1 VVKLS
6 VLAVCMAMA
15 GGCDRTPRPPRVD
28 DPENQR
34 VLAKLQPYIN
44 CLGDHSP
51 RVFEAADLYRER
63 LTDEQG
69 LGDDVS
75 PVVRASLDPVSCI
88 EVMAASRERE
98 PALPDLDTAGK
109 SFADA
114 LQTVHAVT
122 SEAESYFDRKSTK
135 FDRAKGVAMHP
146 KIVAAFADFERA
158 QGVLFDLVQQ
168 RNRQIYQD
176 QLARREQKE
185 GRTLVV
191 RGGTLVLQAETVVAL
206 AATSWDRIDT
216 IDLDALGKHLAE
228 LEELAHEMSV
238 HAVATPKEMS
248 AFDGYHGFEDRV
260 RLFLVAVRQL
270 VMRRER
276 GVAWTEAERLMIAAN
291 NEAGV
296 PGTPA
301 SVVSAYNRLVELW
314 GGR

>member
-6 VLAVCMAMA
+6 LLAFCVAMA
-15 GGCDRTPRPPRVD
+15 SGCDRTPRPPKVD

-63 LTDEQG
+63 VTDERG
-69 LGDDVS
+69 PDDDAS
-75 PVVRASLDPVSCI
+75 IVVRATLDPVSCI
-88 EVMAASRERE
+88 EAMAASRERE

-114 LQTVHAVT
+114 LQTVYTVT
-122 SEAESYFDRKSTK
+122 SEVESYFDRASPK
-135 FDRAKGVAMHP
+135 FDRTKGVATHP
-146 KIVAAFADFERA
+146 KLVAAFADFERA
-158 QGVLFDLVQQ
+158 QGVLFDLVHQ
-168 RNRQIYQD
+168 RNRQIHQD

-191 RGGTLVLQAETVVAL
+191 RGDALMLQAEAVVAL
-206 AATSWDRIDT
+206 AATSWDRVDA

-238 HAVATPKEMS
+238 HAAATPKEMS
-248 AFDGYHGFEDRV
+248 AFDGYHSFEHLV
-260 RLFLVAVRQL
+260 RTFVVAIRQL
-270 VMRRER
+270 VMRREH

-291 NEAGV
+291 NEANV
-296 PGTPA
+296 PGTPTA
-301 SVVSAYNRLVELW
+301 VVSAYNRLVDFW
-314 GGR
+314 GAR